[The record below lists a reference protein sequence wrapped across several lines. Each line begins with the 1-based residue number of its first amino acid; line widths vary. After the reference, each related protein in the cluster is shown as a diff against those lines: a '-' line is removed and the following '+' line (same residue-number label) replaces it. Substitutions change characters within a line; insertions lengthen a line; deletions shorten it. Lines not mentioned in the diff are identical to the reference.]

1 MNELPADLA
10 DPNVCWNRAK
20 ILLYTLDYYRGL
32 VAARIN
38 YVKSLITEPGKEYIE
53 TTLDM
58 PVGYRI
64 ELICELQKIFAKLEV
79 QGEVSHKSG
88 HSSLAWYE
96 IKKKTDIPR
105 LSDIT
110 HLRLTFIDKTQ
121 QEENKHK

>member
-1 MNELPADLA
+1 MNELPTDLA
-10 DPNVCWNRAK
+10 DPDVCWNRST
-20 ILLYTLDYYRGL
+20 ILLYTLNYHRGL

-79 QGEVSHKSG
+79 QGEVSHRNG
-88 HSSLAWYE
+88 HSSIAWLE
-96 IKKKTDIPR
+96 IKKKSDIPR
-105 LSDIT
+105 LYDIT
-110 HLRLTFIDKTQ
+110 HLRLTFIEKPTVP
-121 QEENKHK
+121 EIK